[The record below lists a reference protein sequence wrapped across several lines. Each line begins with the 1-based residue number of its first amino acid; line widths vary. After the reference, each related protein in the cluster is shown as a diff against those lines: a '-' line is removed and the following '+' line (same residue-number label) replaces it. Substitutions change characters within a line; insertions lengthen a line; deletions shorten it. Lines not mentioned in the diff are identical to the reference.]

1 MFLRDVIANKC
12 TGTEILFLHDFM
24 VVEQCADRRE
34 LIILCLEHE
43 FEILNVQ
50 GIAFLPDFGNGI
62 LNRDLQI
69 FDIPILYH
77 WRFSRATFAQPPTM
91 ILSVDVVSWEFR
103 IFALRS

>member
-1 MFLRDVIANKC
+1 MVFDAYEIEQMFFRDVIANKC

-69 FDIPILYH
+69 FDIPIDFFIIGGFPERL
-77 WRFSRATFAQPPTM
+77 
-91 ILSVDVVSWEFR
+91 
-103 IFALRS
+103 LRNRRP